1 MGNLIPNYVSDFLS
15 FLSVEKGL
23 SDSHIEAQG
32 RHLGDFFLFLE
43 GKAASLVTE
52 ADIRQ
57 YLSREHER
65 GLAGASLGH
74 RISALRGFF
83 AFLLDEGI
91 IQDSPAKSIES
102 PEREKP
108 LPRFLSEKQIEDLF
122 AIVEDPRD
130 KAIFEI
136 LYASGI
142 RGGELMGLQNGD
154 IDLEN
159 TTLRIQKAK
168 NGRERVAYL
177 NKHAV
182 EAIRA
187 YKKLEPW
194 DEPFLDFETRANLSR
209 IFAGYGEK
217 LGIEL
222 SPHMLR
228 HSCATHLL
236 NNGAHVMAVKEILG
250 HESINAT
257 MVYTHVSP
265 EKLKKDHTAFFEN
278 EARVKRVQEIERK
291 RREKKH
297 PRPDLLKKLYFVVEC
312 MSKEGREAPYML
324 SANQTCWI
332 MELEHGAITRH
343 IKAGRIKAPVISD
356 GIFPYG
362 IDSKHVE
369 ELLTD
374 APYWLQQ
381 AWGHSQ
387 KVKKTQKLSW
397 EEWAKKAYK
406 IFKRHERL
414 PYPNANLRAQDRTKY
429 YSYDEMADL
438 LGVSY
443 TTYGQKIKPL
453 VDLLFKAEKR
463 LKADLLMDAVTRD
476 FDGRAGRKALPR
488 RTEEEI
494 LEAEYEIAMGKI

>member
-1 MGNLIPNYVSDFLS
+1 MRDHVEDYLS
-15 FLSVEKGL
+15 FLTVEKGL
-23 SDSHIEAQG
+23 SDGSIEAQG
-32 RHLGDFFLFLE
+32 RHLRGFFAFLE
-43 GKAASLVTE
+43 GKAASLLTE
-52 ADIRQ
+52 GDIRR
-57 YLSREHER
+57 YLAQEHEK
-65 GLAGASLGH
+65 GLSGASQGH

-91 IQDSPAKSIES
+91 IQDNPVKSIES
-102 PEREKP
+102 PEREKS

-122 AIVEDPRD
+122 SIVEDPRD
-130 KAIFEI
+130 KAIFEV

-142 RGGELMGLQNGD
+142 RGGELMNLQNGD

-159 TTLRIQKAK
+159 MTLRVKKAK

-194 DEPFLDFETRANLSR
+194 DESFLDFETRANLSR

-257 MVYTHVSP
+257 MVYTHVSQ
-265 EKLKKDHTAFFEN
+265 EKLRKDHTAFFEN
-278 EARVKRVQEIERK
+278 EVRVKTRREIERK
-291 RREKKH
+291 RAAVKFT
-297 PRPDLLKKLYFVVEC
+297 RPELLKKLYFVVEC

-324 SANQTCWI
+324 SANQACWI
-332 MELEHGAITRH
+332 LELEHPSVTRH

-356 GIFPYG
+356 GIMPYG

-381 AWGHSQ
+381 AWGQSR
-387 KVKKTQKLSW
+387 KIKKTRKLSW

-406 IFKRHERL
+406 IFKRHEKL
-414 PYPNANLRAQDRTKY
+414 PHPNANLAAGDHEKY
-429 YSYDEMADL
+429 YTYQEMADR

-463 LKADLLMDAVTRD
+463 LKAELLMSAVERA
-476 FDGRAGRKALPR
+476 FDGREGRKTLPER
-488 RTEEEI
+488 EEEEV
-494 LEAEYEIAMGKI
+494 LEVAYAGQG